1 MLDMQSHPRG
11 IAPTLLAM
19 TLFLSAC
26 GDPLRWR
33 EQILLPDGRIVT
45 AVRYQE
51 FKGPSEPFKPPTA
64 SYYRVEFR
72 NPDTGEKVIWENS
85 RDLATVALSI
95 NDTRP
100 ELITTPSFGTLRYR
114 CPDPPYVAFQYLD
127 GQWVRIPLTALAR
140 KVVVPNM
147 TIWSIDYLR
156 PIIEAQGHRLSAR
169 DVAANMPEKLRGK
182 TIDLTGLEK
191 QRFGDPKQCSQPDN
205 WWFADDPVA
214 GEQK

>member
-1 MLDMQSHPRG
+1 MRDMYGHRRG

-33 EQILLPDGRIVT
+33 EEILLPDGRVVT
-45 AVRYQE
+45 ARRYQE

-72 NPDTGEKVIWENS
+72 NPDTGGKVVWENS

-95 NDTRP
+95 NDKIP
-100 ELITTPSFGTLRYR
+100 ELVTTPAFGTLSYR
-114 CPDPPYVAFQYLD
+114 CPDPPYVVFRYID
-127 GQWVRIPLTALAR
+127 GQWARIALTDMTR

-156 PIIEAQGHRLSAR
+156 PLIEAQGRRWSAT
-169 DVAANMPEKLRGK
+169 DVAAHMPERFRGK
-182 TIDLTGLEK
+182 VIDLRRLDK
-191 QRFGDPKQCSQPDN
+191 QTFGDPKQCSQPDD
-205 WWFADDPVA
+205 WWLAEDPTA
-214 GEQK
+214 GKQ

>member
-1 MLDMQSHPRG
+1 MLDMHNHPRG
-11 IAPTLLAM
+11 IATTLLAM

-26 GDPLRWR
+26 SDPLRWR
-33 EQILLPDGRIVT
+33 EEILLPDGRIVT

-64 SYYRVEFR
+64 SYYRVEFK

-95 NDTRP
+95 NDKRP

-156 PIIEAQGHRLSAR
+156 PLIEAQGHRWSAR

-191 QRFGDPKQCSQPDN
+191 QRFGDPKQCSQPAN

-214 GEQK
+214 GEQ